1 MFHTNSSSGNLFLN
15 DKKNEIKENNN
26 KETIINIENNI
37 IKTNFPLQNEK
48 NKNKISKIIKLKSS
62 MKNIFTAMIFWK
74 KFYKKNNTNQN
85 NNNYNNNNKES
96 KLEKLKKEDKKHFNR
111 EINIYAHQKFKNE
124 FNNGLGFNY
133 FL

>member
-37 IKTNFPLQNEK
+37 IQTNLLLQKKKTSNF
-48 NKNKISKIIKLKSS
+48 IKLKTS
-62 MKNIFTAMIFWK
+62 MKKVFIGMAFWK

-85 NNNYNNNNKES
+85 NNNNNNKES

-124 FNNGLGFNY
+124 FNTGLGFNY